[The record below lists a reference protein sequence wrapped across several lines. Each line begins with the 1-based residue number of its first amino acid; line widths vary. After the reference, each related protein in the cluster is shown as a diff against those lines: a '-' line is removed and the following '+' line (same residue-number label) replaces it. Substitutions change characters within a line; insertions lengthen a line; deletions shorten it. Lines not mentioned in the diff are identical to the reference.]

1 MIAPLT
7 AEWRQ
12 TIARDRETSFKKK
25 NGPVQGAIG
34 LYLAC
39 EITCRGDDDGGGDG
53 DAHRPVRSGSRTRRT
68 PWRRGRRAR
77 KQTSS
82 SKSLLGMDSFSAR
95 KMTNPPVHVKRIF
108 MNGHSG
114 RNAPSRLMIWIASV
128 RGEQNCTRP
137 GLPPHVLAREFVVT
151 WRVWQRASLCPVIFL
166 HGRPVAKS
174 ADRPPSAG
182 RAAFPSAAASRCG

>member
-1 MIAPLT
+1 MAPFKGPLVFSWLVRSH
-7 AEWRQ
+7 AVVMMMVVVMVMLAGLC
-12 TIARDRETSFKKK
+12 ARDR
-25 NGPVQGAIG
+25 
-34 LYLAC
+34 
-39 EITCRGDDDGGGDG
+39 GDG
-53 DAHRPVRSGSRTRRT
+53 ERHGGEGGQNESKLLHR
-68 PWRRGRRAR
+68 
-77 KQTSS
+77 
-82 SKSLLGMDSFSAR
+82 KSLLGMDSFSAR

-114 RNAPSRLMIWIASV
+114 RNAPSRSMIWIASV

-137 GLPPHVLAREFVVT
+137 GLPPHVLARELVVT